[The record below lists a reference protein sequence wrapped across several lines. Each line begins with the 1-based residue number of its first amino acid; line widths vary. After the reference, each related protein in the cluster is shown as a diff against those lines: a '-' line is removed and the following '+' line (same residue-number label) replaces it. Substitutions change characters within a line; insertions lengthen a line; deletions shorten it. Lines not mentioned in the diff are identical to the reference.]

1 VLQLAFTLA
10 RNIQYD
16 SPDMI
21 MFYRHFTFENGEQ
34 SSSHFSSGQRSSSA
48 FWGLFAFLVPDK

>member
-16 SPDMI
+16 SPDVI
-21 MFYRHFTFENGEQ
+21 YVICGTEQ
-34 SSSHFSSGQRSSSA
+34 SSA
-48 FWGLFAFLVPDK
+48 FWGFFAFLLFPFSFLRFWLFLVAR